1 MMDLDAALRFAAAF
15 AFVIGLIALLA
26 YAAKRWRGVGVGRPG
41 RRLQVVEA
49 LGVDAKRRLVLVRA
63 DGREHLLL
71 VGGES
76 DLLIETKDA
85 ADFAAAVASRDHAH
99 APD

>member
-1 MMDLDAALRFAAAF
+1 MIDLDAAVRFVAAF

-26 YAAKRWRGVGVGRPG
+26 YAAKRWRGVGAGRGG

-49 LGVDAKRRLVLVRA
+49 LGLDAKRRLVLVRA

-76 DLLIETKDA
+76 DLLLETRDAPAGAPAHEDADA
-85 ADFAAAVASRDHAH
+85 AN
-99 APD
+99 